1 MSDKK
6 VLTIIGMGEKNG
18 LALARKFGKNGF
30 VVAILARNKDQLEH
44 YQQQLNSEQVESYYY
59 LTDAADSDS
68 IRSGLRYVQ
77 GSLGDIDVLIYN
89 VAVVGQ
95 TQLSRTSPKK
105 LLQDFQVN
113 VVGAVVAAQEV
124 LPSMEARKEGKI
136 FFTGGGLALNPHH
149 QYGSLGIG
157 KAGIRNAAYSL
168 HQEVRAKGVHVAT
181 VTIQGFIQTDDE
193 KYNPDAIAEQFWTL
207 YEQRENFDVE
217 IQY

>member
-1 MSDKK
+1 MNNKK

-30 VVAILARNKDQLEH
+30 VVAMLARNNTRLEQLQE
-44 YQQQLNSEQVESYYY
+44 QLNDEGVESYYY

-68 IRSGLRYVQ
+68 IQASLRYVQ
-77 GSLGDIDVLIYN
+77 GSLGDTNVLVYN
-89 VAVVGQ
+89 AAVIGQ
-95 TQLSRTSPKK
+95 THLTKVKPEK
-105 LLQDFQVN
+105 LLNDFQVN
-113 VVGAVVAAQEV
+113 VIGALVAAQEV

-136 FFTGGGLALNPHH
+136 FFTGGGLALHPHY

-157 KAGIRNAAYSL
+157 KAGIRSAAHSL

-181 VTIQGFIQTDDE
+181 VTIQGFIQADDE

-207 YEQRENFDVE
+207 YEQREDFDIE

>member
-1 MSDKK
+1 MSEKK
-6 VLTIIGMGEKNG
+6 ILTIIGMGGKNG

-30 VVAILARNKDQLEH
+30 VVAMLARNKDQLEY
-44 YQQQLNSEQVESYYY
+44 YQQQLTSEQIESYYY
-59 LTDAADSDS
+59 LTDAADPDS
-68 IRSGLRYVQ
+68 IRASLRYVQ

-89 VAVVGQ
+89 VAAIGQ
-95 TQLSRTSPKK
+95 TLLSETSPKK

-136 FFTGGGLALNPHH
+136 FFTGGGLALNPHY

-157 KAGIRNAAYSL
+157 KAGIRSAAYSL
-168 HQEVRAKGVHVAT
+168 HQEVRAKGIHVAT
-181 VTIQGFIQTDDE
+181 VTIQGFIQADDE
-193 KYNPDAIAEQFWTL
+193 KYNPDAIAEQFWAL
-207 YEQRENFDVE
+207 YEQREDFDAE